1 MGMSYPFRESDSAVL
16 LLFFACI
23 NVHVCPFVQCL
34 ESHAPILQKGQ
45 TMYFRPVEFGKRVQ
59 ELRKLNGLT
68 QEELAVKIGVEKL
81 HISRMER
88 GVTACSIDLLLDLS
102 STLRVST
109 DYLLTGKNPEKEI
122 TRTQLLS
129 VISQLSLI
137 AQSI

>member
-1 MGMSYPFRESDSAVL
+1 
-16 LLFFACI
+16 
-23 NVHVCPFVQCL
+23 
-34 ESHAPILQKGQ
+34 
-45 TMYFRPVEFGKRVQ
+45 MYFRPVEFGKRVQ

>member
-1 MGMSYPFRESDSAVL
+1 
-16 LLFFACI
+16 
-23 NVHVCPFVQCL
+23 
-34 ESHAPILQKGQ
+34 
-45 TMYFRPVEFGKRVQ
+45 MYFRPVEFGKRVQ

-88 GVTACSIDLLLDLS
+88 GVTACSIDLRLDLS
-102 STLRVST
+102 STLRVGT